1 MKTMNEHGER
11 THELTM
17 GVEDFA
23 ELGIDPNELIE
34 CRRLG
39 IKYPMTDV
47 QRMMFINV
55 DNVYADNVSCRIVG
69 RQLRFQAP
77 SPKHV
82 YVSKDKRVTVVIWD
96 DKTKTIVRC
105 SDGDEPDIEKGIW
118 AAVMKKVY
126 GPRSGYKKLF
136 DCVEVQGEND
146 GR

>member
-1 MKTMNEHGER
+1 MKTMNEHGEQ
-11 THELTM
+11 TYELTM

-34 CRRLG
+34 CRRAG
-39 IKYPMTDV
+39 IKYPMTDT
-47 QRMMFINV
+47 QKMLTNFSPMFS
-55 DNVYADNVSCRIVG
+55 DNALYWLPDRPVRVRI
-69 RQLRFQAP
+69 P

-82 YVSKDKRVTVVIWD
+82 YVSKDKRVTVVMWD

-136 DCVEVQGEND
+136 DCVEIQGEND